1 MIFLKRA
8 SASFMHKE
16 DQTACLREMEAA
28 GNWVDS
34 LSLIFH
40 RTLLLKSCMRKK
52 GLFLVSTQHEMLL
65 FILSRILRASELS
78 QGSEWDSVT
87 VRHFSGGLWRIKKK
101 MNRKAKHACILVSGR
116 SQWKPA
122 ILCNRPW
129 RVWRSGDVFLLSAL
143 LSTLLQPQIEP
154 QSWSKFIYL
163 KWPSEKFWLWGGL
176 SEWWEWE
183 AKWRFLQSSCS
194 QGNLFVKSDWFLR
207 QCDIPFKA
215 FPDTNW
221 IRA

>member
-101 MNRKAKHACILVSGR
+101 KWTGKLSM
-116 SQWKPA
+116 PA
-122 ILCNRPW
+122 YQSLADHSENQPSLAIDPGEYGGVGMCSCYQLCCPPC
-129 RVWRSGDVFLLSAL
+129 SS
-143 LSTLLQPQIEP
+143 
-154 QSWSKFIYL
+154 L
-163 KWPSEKFWLWGGL
+163 K
-176 SEWWEWE
+176 
-183 AKWRFLQSSCS
+183 
-194 QGNLFVKSDWFLR
+194 
-207 QCDIPFKA
+207 
-215 FPDTNW
+215 
-221 IRA
+221 